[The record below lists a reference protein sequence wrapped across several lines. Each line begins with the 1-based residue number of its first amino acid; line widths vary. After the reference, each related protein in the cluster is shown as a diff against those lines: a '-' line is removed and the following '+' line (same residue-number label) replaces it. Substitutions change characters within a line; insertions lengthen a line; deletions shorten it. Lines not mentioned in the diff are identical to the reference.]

1 MSPILTVFRKEVREM
16 LRDKRVRSAMFIG
29 PVFSVA
35 LMFAL
40 FGMIFSS
47 IGKATKTTVHAIIP
61 HHDAATDSFIKALEK
76 GGMTVKE
83 LPSVA
88 DAEEKIK
95 KGDVRLALD
104 FGPGMEAALSGNQSF
119 KLPAYFDPSE
129 QKAQIAL
136 GVIEKSMD
144 GMNEAIVGKIFEA
157 KQIDK
162 AMLKPLSVER
172 KEVKVGETN
181 SSEFLVQLLP
191 YLIVI
196 WAFYGAMS
204 SASDLVAGEKERQTL
219 ETLLISPVARRE
231 VALGKLLA
239 LALASFLATASS
251 IATIFL
257 FYSLKLEF
265 LKPLFEKG
273 LGLNFTGVLVIF
285 VALVPTT
292 MFFASALIALSSFAR
307 NTREAQTY
315 LAQGSILVMLP
326 AMFSQI
332 IGFTD
337 FAQSR
342 MVYAIPILN
351 ATNVI
356 RNALVGKY
364 DAIGIAMT
372 FGIGTVLAL
381 IAMAWSVRLFN
392 RETILNRI

>member
-1 MSPILTVFRKEVREM
+1 MNPMFTVYRKEMREM

-35 LMFAL
+35 LMFML
-40 FGMIFSS
+40 FGLIFSS
-47 IGKATKTTVHAIIP
+47 IGKATKTTVHAIISK
-61 HHDAATDSFIKALEK
+61 HDAATDGFIKALEK
-76 GGMTVKE
+76 GGMKVEE

-88 DAEEKIK
+88 DAEAKIK

-104 FGPGMEAALSGNQSF
+104 FGGGMEAALGSNKPF

-136 GVIEKSMD
+136 SVIEKSMSA
-144 GMNEAIVGKIFEA
+144 MNEVIVGKLFEE

-172 KEVKVGETN
+172 KEVKVGDTN
-181 SSEFLVQLLP
+181 TNEFLVQLLP

-204 SASDLVAGEKERQTL
+204 SASDMVAGEKERQTL

-231 VALGKLLA
+231 VALGKLFA
-239 LALASFLATASS
+239 LATASFLATASS
-251 IATIFL
+251 IATIFV
-257 FYSLKLEF
+257 FYSLKLDF
-265 LKPLFEKG
+265 LKPLFEDG
-273 LGLNFTGVLVIF
+273 LGLNFTGVLVIL
-285 VALVPTT
+285 VALIPTT
-292 MFFASALIALSSFAR
+292 MFFASALIAISSFAR

-342 MVYAIPILN
+342 VVYAIPILN
-351 ATNVI
+351 AANVI
-356 RNALVGKY
+356 RNALIGKY
-364 DAIGIAMT
+364 DTVGIAMT
-372 FGIGTVLAL
+372 VGIGTVLAL
-381 IAMAWSVRLFN
+381 VAMAWSVRLFN

>member
-1 MSPILTVFRKEVREM
+1 MNPIFTVFRKEVREM

-29 PVFSVA
+29 PIFSVA
-35 LMFAL
+35 LMFGL

-47 IGKATKTTVHAIIP
+47 IGKATKTTVHAIIAK
-61 HHDAATDSFIKALEK
+61 HDTATDQFIKALEK
-76 GGMTVKE
+76 GGMTIKE
-83 LPSVA
+83 IPSVA
-88 DAEEKIK
+88 EAQEKIK

-104 FGPGMEAALSGNQSF
+104 FGGGMEAALSANQPF

-136 GVIEKSMD
+136 SVIEKSM
-144 GMNEAIVGKIFEA
+144 GAMNEGIVGKIFEE

-181 SSEFLVQLLP
+181 TNEFLVQLLP

-204 SASDLVAGEKERQTL
+204 SASDMVAGEKERQTL
-219 ETLLISPVARRE
+219 ETLLITPVARGQI
-231 VALGKLLA
+231 AMGKLLA

-251 IATIFL
+251 IATIFV
-257 FYSLKLEF
+257 FYSLKLDF

-273 LGLNFTGVLVIF
+273 LGLNFTGVLVIL

-342 MVYAIPILN
+342 AVYAIPILN

-356 RNALVGKY
+356 RNALSGKY
-364 DAIGIAMT
+364 DAVGIAMT

-381 IAMAWSVRLFN
+381 VGMAWSVKLFN

>member
-1 MSPILTVFRKEVREM
+1 MNPMFTVYRKEMREM

-29 PVFSVA
+29 PIFSVA
-35 LMFAL
+35 LMFML
-40 FGMIFSS
+40 FGLIFSS
-47 IGKATKTTVHAIIP
+47 IGNATKTTVHAIISK
-61 HHDAATDSFIKALEK
+61 HDAATDGFIKALEK
-76 GGMTVKE
+76 GGMKVEE

-88 DAEEKIK
+88 DAEAKIK

-104 FGPGMEAALSGNQSF
+104 FGGGMEAALGSNKPF

-129 QKAQIAL
+129 Q
-136 GVIEKSMD
+136 
-144 GMNEAIVGKIFEA
+144 

-172 KEVKVGETN
+172 KEVKVGDTN
-181 SSEFLVQLLP
+181 TNEFLVQLLP

-204 SASDLVAGEKERQTL
+204 SASDMVAGEKERQTL

-231 VALGKLLA
+231 VALGKLFA
-239 LALASFLATASS
+239 LATASFLATASS
-251 IATIFL
+251 IATIFV
-257 FYSLKLEF
+257 FYSLKLDF
-265 LKPLFEKG
+265 LKPLFEDG
-273 LGLNFTGVLVIF
+273 LGLNFTGVLVIL
-285 VALVPTT
+285 VALIPTT
-292 MFFASALIALSSFAR
+292 MFFASALLAISSFAR

-342 MVYAIPILN
+342 VVYAIPILN
-351 ATNVI
+351 AANVI
-356 RNALVGKY
+356 RNALIGKY
-364 DAIGIAMT
+364 DAVGIAMT
-372 FGIGTVLAL
+372 VGIGTVLAL
-381 IAMAWSVRLFN
+381 VAMAWSVRLFN